1 MKDLRIVIVSWNV
14 SDLLEKN
21 LLSLP
26 KACEGLD
33 WECVVVDNASKDD
46 SVTIAESVAAKNHLP
61 VRVIKNSENLG
72 FAKACNIGAKG
83 ADAKYVLFLN
93 PDTECP
99 AGSLAKLVRLADER
113 PRAGILGPKLV
124 YGDGR
129 TQESVRRFPGL
140 IDQLLIVLKIA
151 HFLPWLPWLK
161 RYFGRDI
168 DLDKEQDVDQ
178 VMGACFLVRKELV
191 DQGLGYDER
200 YFIWMEEVDFCKT
213 ARSKGWSVTY
223 LPQVTVMHHLGKSFA
238 KEFQP
243 LRQRYFTTS
252 LKQYFAK
259 WHPGWRYRL
268 ISAAVPFGQLT
279 VDAVDFFRQRTGKW
293 FLALAGLELLS
304 FLVLNIS
311 WLNSAVA
318 IGLACLVFYW
328 AWKKPELALTALL
341 LELMLGS
348 KGYLFQIGV
357 WPDTVSLRIA
367 FFVAFFAGWILHLV
381 IPGEDPGSGSR
392 FALRLAGM
400 TESARRTLSGR
411 WQYLVLAAL
420 LVFAFIRGWQSGDRR
435 FLFSDANAWLDLLL
449 LVPVLDVAYRK
460 RKELATTLVPIAIVG
475 VFWVALKTLFIEYV
489 FSHGLWF
496 TDSLYVWIRRSGVGE
511 ITFAGQ
517 NVWRV
522 FFQSHVFEVAAL
534 LLSMAWM
541 LNVQRTAYR
550 VQKRIAWWIMATSGA
565 VLLISL
571 SRSFW
576 MGAAAGMV
584 MLAVLSYRVPRTA
597 IPEENVDSPV
607 EPGDDKESKLWN
619 DVFRTG
625 KTIVSAGAF
634 SIILVLVALVFPLP
648 YVPFGSFA
656 DAVVKR
662 ANMEEEAAV
671 SRWNLLPKMWE
682 KISEHPILGSGFG
695 ATVTYESKDP
705 RVVQTT
711 GGKLE
716 TYAFEWGW
724 LEHWIKFGILGIP
737 VMLWILISLSWRI
750 WKTEEPRWIR
760 VGAVSSL
767 FALAVLHFFTPYLNH
782 PLGFAFLLLGE
793 GLTEKDRIDQ

>member
-26 KACEGLD
+26 QACEGLD
-33 WECVVVDNASKDD
+33 WECVVVDNVSSDD
-46 SVTIAESVAAKNHLP
+46 SVTLARDVGMKHSLP
-61 VRVIKNSENLG
+61 LKVIVNDANLG

-83 ADAKYVLFLN
+83 SDARYVLFLN
-93 PDTECP
+93 PDTESP
-99 AGSLAKLVRLADER
+99 AGSLTKLVKLADDR
-113 PRAGILGPKLV
+113 PRAGIFGPKLV
-124 YGDGR
+124 YPNGG

-140 IDQLLIVLKIA
+140 MDQLSIVLKIA
-151 HFLPWLPWLK
+151 HFFPWLPWLK
-161 RYFGRDI
+161 KYFGSDI
-168 DLDKEQDVDQ
+168 DLDKEQNVDQ

-213 ARSKGWSVTY
+213 ARLKGWNVTY
-223 LPQVTVMHHLGKSFA
+223 LPQVTVIHHLGQSFA

-252 LKQYFAK
+252 LEQYFAK
-259 WHPGWRYRL
+259 WHPGWRHWL
-268 ISAAVPFGQLT
+268 IALAVPFGLLT
-279 VDAVDFFRQRTGKW
+279 VDAVNFFRQTAGKW

-304 FLVLNIS
+304 YLALNVS
-311 WLNSAVA
+311 WLNSAIA
-318 IGLACLVFYW
+318 AGLSALVFYW
-328 AWKKPELALTALL
+328 AWKKPELALTALF

-367 FFVAFFAGWILHLV
+367 FFVAFFAGWLLNLV
-381 IPGEDPGSGSR
+381 IPGKDAGSSSR
-392 FALRLAGM
+392 LALRLAGM
-400 TESARRTLSGR
+400 TGKVGRVLSGR

-420 LVFAFIRGWQSGDRR
+420 LVFAFIRGWQSGDHR
-435 FLFSDANAWLDLLL
+435 FIFSDANAWVDLLL
-449 LVPVLDVAYRK
+449 LIPVLDISYRK
-460 RKELATTLVPIAIVG
+460 RKELVSTLVPIAVVG
-475 VFWVALKTLFIEYV
+475 IFWVTLKTLLIEYV

-496 TDSLYVWIRRSGVGE
+496 TDSLYIWIRRSGVGE

-522 FFQSHVFEVAAL
+522 FFQSHVFEVAAM
-534 LLSMAWM
+534 LLSLAWI
-541 LNVQRTAYR
+541 LSSAKDPSTALRFVQDDKKKNTD
-550 VQKRIAWWIMATSGA
+550 KKIAWWVMVVSGS
-565 VLLISL
+565 VLLIGL

-576 MGAAAGMV
+576 MGAAVGLVLVGILTLKQLDFKKAKMV
-584 MLAVLSYRVPRTA
+584 
-597 IPEENVDSPV
+597 
-607 EPGDDKESKLWN
+607 
-619 DVFRTG
+619 
-625 KTIVSAGAF
+625 VSAGVF
-634 SIILVLVALVFPLP
+634 SVILVLVALLFPIP
-648 YVPFGSFA
+648 YVAFGSFA
-656 DAVVKR
+656 DAVIKR
-662 ANMEEEAAV
+662 ANMGEEAAV
-671 SRWNLLPKMWE
+671 SRWKLLPKMWE

-705 RVVQTT
+705 RVVQST
-711 GGKLE
+711 GGTFE

-724 LEHWIKFGILGIP
+724 LEHWIKFGVLGVP
-737 VMLWILISLSWRI
+737 VMLWILISLGWRI
-750 WKTEEPRWIR
+750 WRTEEPRWLR

-782 PLGFAFLLLGE
+782 PLGFAFLFLGE
-793 GLTEKDRIDQ
+793 GMVESVKPKS